1 MFEKIYYNNVAL
13 LNKILETS
21 QLGLTHDIPQNISSY
36 ILDKV
41 SPEILSYYLSLRQ
54 TYFTLNLPL
63 NTLIS
68 KHSFSQII
76 VSGQLFFV
84 NNHQISVSGS
94 YPDPD
99 RENFILFFRSGSGSK
114 DPLW

>member
-54 TYFTLNLPL
+54 TSLKYFDFKAF
-63 NTLIS
+63 I
-68 KHSFSQII
+68 FSD
-76 VSGQLFFV
+76 
-84 NNHQISVSGS
+84 NCERSVVFCKQSPNIHIFLHL
-94 YPDPD
+94 Y
-99 RENFILFFRSGSGSK
+99 L
-114 DPLW
+114 